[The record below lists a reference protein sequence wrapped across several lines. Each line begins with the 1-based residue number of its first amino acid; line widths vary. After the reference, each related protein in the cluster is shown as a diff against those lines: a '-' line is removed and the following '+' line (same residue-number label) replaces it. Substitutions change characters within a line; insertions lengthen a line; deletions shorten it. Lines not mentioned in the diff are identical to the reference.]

1 MFKVDNEYWDA
12 ERATFEDELNAYRA
26 RYEATRILRDEP
38 VSPVVR
44 RALDAELPAK
54 ELVAN

>member
-1 MFKVDNEYWDA
+1 MFIVDNEYWDA
-12 ERATFEDELNAYRA
+12 ERASFEDEVDAFRR

-54 ELVAN
+54 ELVAA